1 MKLSENGDKI
11 FMKIYLDKSYN
22 TLRWEVELTR
32 WDPQKE
38 EMHSFYER
46 HLDCF
51 KMTAYLWEK
60 EALLKDPEKRSHPVF
75 GGEPVWNGD
84 FNCWQLKKL
93 AKISAYVDK
102 ELDKLSNKLGNP
114 RSFAELVCRVGE
126 IFKVSGY
133 IIRRDEKRDH
143 HLTWWYGVD
152 GSSARAHIEWKSAQY
167 VKSLFPEENY
177 KEAEEAAANL

>member
-11 FMKIYLDKSYN
+11 FMKIYIDKSYS
-22 TLRWEVELTR
+22 TTRWVVELVR

-38 EMHSFYER
+38 EIQSFYER

-51 KMTAYLWEK
+51 QITAFLWDK
-60 EALLKDPEKRSHPVF
+60 EAILRDPEKRSNVVY
-75 GGEPVWNGD
+75 GGEPVWSGD

-93 AKISAYVDK
+93 AKIGAYVDK
-102 ELDKLSNKLGNP
+102 ELDKLSNKFGAS

-126 IFKVSGY
+126 ILKVSGY

-143 HLTWWYGVD
+143 HLTWWHGVD
-152 GSSARAHIEWKSAQY
+152 GSSARAHIEWKNSQY
-167 VKSLFPEENY
+167 VKELFPEKTEEN
-177 KEAEEAAANL
+177 AA